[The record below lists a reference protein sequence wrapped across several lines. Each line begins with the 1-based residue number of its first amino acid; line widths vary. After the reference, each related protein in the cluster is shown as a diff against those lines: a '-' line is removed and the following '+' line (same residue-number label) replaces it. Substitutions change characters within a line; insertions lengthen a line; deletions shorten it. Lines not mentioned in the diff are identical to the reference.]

1 MAWTTPITWAANQQL
16 TSALFNQQLRDNQNW
31 LLNGKGMTFKSYRPG
46 TNYSITIAS
55 SWNYL
60 DNTNLMITTPV
71 ITSGRMKATIT
82 FNSVISN
89 PGANASCYFDII
101 MNGTYYGSSQ
111 TGGALTAGSSYG
123 LGMVGNGA
131 AYGIASPASS
141 SIKIT
146 AIYTNLPFSN
156 FTIGLVYFYTVSGGG
171 GSTCFVE
178 GVYNP
183 ITITTEE
190 L

>member
-1 MAWTTPITWAANQQL
+1 MAWTTPITWTASQQL

-31 LLNGKGMTFKSYRPG
+31 LLNGKGITFKSYRPG
-46 TNYSITIAS
+46 TNYSITGTSA
-55 SWNYL
+55 WNYL
-60 DNTNLMITTPV
+60 DGTNLLITTPT
-71 ITSGRMKATIT
+71 INSGRIKATIT

-89 PGANASCYFDII
+89 PGANASCYFDIL

-111 TGGALTAGSSYG
+111 TGGALVGGSSYG
-123 LGMVGNGA
+123 LGMVG
-131 AYGIASPASS
+131 YGTTFGVASPASNS
-141 SIKIT
+141 LKLT
-146 AIYTNLPFSN
+146 AIYTGLPVTN
-156 FTIGLVYFYTVSGGG
+156 FTIGLVYFYTVVGGG

-183 ITITTEE
+183 ITITAEE